1 MSQNGGSNSNEG
13 TTVTS
18 AVVQPEAGDAD
29 APASEDQPAT
39 RLRESPIHKVMEQLV
54 AEADKLAGG
63 IREDAARE
71 AQAQAAKIRADAEAK
86 AREEILEPARA
97 AADEKARA
105 IVAEAEGQAQDVVG
119 KARAEA
125 EEILQAAK
133 KTAGDLDAEAA
144 ARVRGLAEK
153 ITGEVESAVSSLDDI
168 ITVMAESARGTDQE
182 SDPGADESESP
193 S

>member
-1 MSQNGGSNSNEG
+1 MSQNGGSNTKEG
-13 TTVTS
+13 PSVTS
-18 AVVQPEAGDAD
+18 AAVRPETGDAD
-29 APASEDQPAT
+29 VPTSADEAVN

-63 IREDAARE
+63 IREEAARE
-71 AQAQAAKIRADAEAK
+71 AQAQAVKIRADAEAK

-105 IVAEAEGQAQDVVG
+105 IVAEAEGLAQGVVG
-119 KARAEA
+119 KAKAEA
-125 EEILQAAK
+125 EEILQAAR
-133 KTAGDLDAEAA
+133 KTAGDLDAKAA

-168 ITVMAESARGTDQE
+168 ITVMAESARGADQE
-182 SDPGADESESP
+182 SDPAAAKSESP